1 MKYKDIR
8 KSSYKNEKKVLA
20 APPHNFDMNNW
31 LGSPYTCLKLR
42 FCIELS
48 SIFVY
53 LLQFTKIKPNQITY
67 IYAFSGLVGG
77 VCLATNNSSFI
88 MLGII
93 IFFSKIVFDGTD
105 GLLAR
110 VKYKP
115 SKFGAILDEWAGLV
129 GEYGFIFGL
138 GLYLYNFSGNI
149 LYLYLMISILIFK
162 SIDFKNYIYNRVLYK
177 KKQLNKSVKNKNK
190 ENRFFSFLKKFIRD
204 GFNYQGKTVDLI
216 LLIMLIE
223 LMQKKLILSQIF
235 LYIYFLR
242 GLLIFFGHLFSYRK

>member
-8 KSSYKNEKKVLA
+8 KSSYNNEKKVLA

-77 VCLATNNSSFI
+77 VCLATNNSNFI
-88 MLGII
+88 ILGII

-115 SKFGAILDEWAGLV
+115 TKLGAILDEWAGLV

-138 GLYLYNFSGNI
+138 GFYLYNFSGNI
-149 LYLYLMISILIFK
+149 LYLYLMISILILK
-162 SIDFKNYIYNRVLYK
+162 SIDFKNYIYNRILFK
-177 KKQLNKSVKNKNK
+177 NKQLNKS
-190 ENRFFSFLKKFIRD
+190 I
-204 GFNYQGKTVDLI
+204 
-216 LLIMLIE
+216 
-223 LMQKKLILSQIF
+223 
-235 LYIYFLR
+235 
-242 GLLIFFGHLFSYRK
+242 

>member
-8 KSSYKNEKKVLA
+8 KFCYNTDKKVLA

-31 LGSPYTCLKLR
+31 LGSPYSCFKLR
-42 FCIELS
+42 FCIELA

-77 VCLATNNSSFI
+77 ICLATNNTSFI
-88 MLGII
+88 ILGII

-115 SKFGAILDEWAGLV
+115 TKLGSILDEWGGLV
-129 GEYGFIFGL
+129 GDYSFIFGL
-138 GLYLYNFSGNI
+138 GLYIYNFSGNI
-149 LYLYLMISILIFK
+149 LHLYLMISILILK
-162 SIDFKNYIYNRVLYK
+162 SIDFKKYIYNRILLK
-177 KKQLNKSVKNKNK
+177 EKPLNKKEKDKNK
-190 ENRFFSFLKKFIRD
+190 ERKFFSVLKKFIRN
-204 GFNYQGKTVDLI
+204 GINYQAKTIDLI

-223 LMQKKLILSQIF
+223 IMQKKLILFQFF
-235 LYIYFLR
+235 LYIYFFR
-242 GLLIFFGHLFSYRK
+242 GLIIFIGHLFVYRK

>member
-8 KSSYKNEKKVLA
+8 KSSYNNEKKVLA
-20 APPHNFDMNNW
+20 APPHNFNMNNW

-88 MLGII
+88 IIGII

-115 SKFGAILDEWAGLV
+115 TKFGAILDEWAGLV

-149 LYLYLMISILIFK
+149 LYLYLMISILILK
-162 SIDFKNYIYNRVLYK
+162 SIDFKNYIYNRILFK
-177 KKQLNKSVKNKNK
+177 KKQLNKSVKNKDK
-190 ENRFFSFLKKFIRD
+190 ENKFFSFIKKFIRD

-223 LMQKKLILSQIF
+223 LIQKKLILSQIF
-235 LYIYFLR
+235 LYIYFFR

>member
-67 IYAFSGLVGG
+67 IYAFSGLFGG

-88 MLGII
+88 ILGII

-162 SIDFKNYIYNRVLYK
+162 SIDFKNYIYNRVLFK

-190 ENRFFSFLKKFIRD
+190 ENKFFSFLKKFIRD

-216 LLIMLIE
+216 LLIMIIE